1 MGSNDNQWQQMAA
14 LIGVASLAGAGVGA
28 GSALMFAE
36 RRAGAQDRE
45 LESLAHR
52 VTTLERLSERVSRL
66 ERGSQVPAPR
76 TDMA

>member
-14 LIGVASLAGAGVGA
+14 LIGIASMAGAGVGA

-52 VTTLERLSERVSRL
+52 VTALERLSDRVYRL
-66 ERGSQVPAPR
+66 EQGSRVPARRP
-76 TDMA
+76 DMA